1 MPKRRNRN
9 KRTDA
14 PHVRFYRWMLDS
26 PAYLSLSCQARAVLI
41 EITRAYDGTNNGR
54 IGLSVRQAAER
65 CNIAKDT
72 ASRAFK
78 DLEERGFVG
87 CVTRGAFN
95 RKSMHATEWRLTWW
109 PCDVTGEL
117 PSKRFMNW
125 GKQNT
130 VPEYTPT
137 VTTLPLNSEQ
147 KRPHGAADWDR
158 EGHLSEGRGPNSRYT
173 YSIP

>member
-1 MPKRRNRN
+1 
-9 KRTDA
+9 
-14 PHVRFYRWMLDS
+14 
-26 PAYLSLSCQARAVLI
+26 VLT
-41 EITRAYDGTNNGR
+41 EIARAYDGRNNGR

-78 DLEERGFVG
+78 DLEERGFVD
-87 CVTRGAFN
+87 CVTRGAFS

-109 PCDVTGEL
+109 PCDVAGEL
-117 PSKRFMNW
+117 PSKRFLNW

-137 VTTLPLNSEQ
+137 VPIGDHPPAQ
-147 KRPHGAADWDR
+147 FGAKMA
-158 EGHLSEGRGPNSRYT
+158 
-173 YSIP
+173 